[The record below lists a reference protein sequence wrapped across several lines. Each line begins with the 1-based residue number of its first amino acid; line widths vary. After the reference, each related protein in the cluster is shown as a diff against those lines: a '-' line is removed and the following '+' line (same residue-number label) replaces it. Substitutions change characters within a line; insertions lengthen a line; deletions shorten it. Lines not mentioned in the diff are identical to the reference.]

1 MPYRVVYIP
10 TCEFVDPRDM
20 ACNHKS
26 YLDMTIKSEHYVFT
40 ILHGE
45 IRTKSSSF
53 VAENRKIPKYLF
65 EVVEV

>member
-1 MPYRVVYIP
+1 MSYRIVYIP

-26 YLDMTIKSEHYVFT
+26 YLDMTIKSEHYVFAM
-40 ILHGE
+40 LHGE
-45 IRTKSSSF
+45 IRTRSSSF
-53 VAENRKIPKYLF
+53 VSKEVRIPKYLF